1 MGNSWSS
8 YEDFSEVTDD
18 KIIKTEDKKKKTK
31 KSKTL
36 KKIFNDKPKE
46 VLKIETVENKIHIP
60 ELTYEN
66 TNNEIT
72 HQPQSITV
80 NDACSIPVKDLV
92 HSKSVGKR
100 KKTVKFRE

>member
-18 KIIKTEDKKKKTK
+18 GITKKEDKKKKSK

-36 KKIFNDKPKE
+36 KKIFNDKHKG
-46 VLKIETVENKIHIP
+46 LSKIETVENKIHTP
-60 ELTYEN
+60 ELQYEN
-66 TNNEIT
+66 TNENTDES
-72 HQPQSITV
+72 QSITV
-80 NDACSIPVKDLV
+80 NDACSIPVNELV
-92 HSKSVGKR
+92 HSKPVGKR